1 MSLLVEV
8 VHDRPSLDLR
18 LELPEGAI
26 TSVVGPSGSGKTS
39 MLRLVAGLLAPAAGR
54 ISFGEATWF
63 ASASGINRPPRERS
77 IGVVPQRYALFPH
90 LTARENV
97 EAALLHL
104 PRARRAPR
112 AEAALARA
120 HVTGLEAR
128 YPHELSGGQQQRV
141 AVARAIAREP
151 RVLLLDEPFSS
162 VDRSTRKHLYAELK
176 RLHAELGCT
185 VMLVT
190 HDLDEAALLSSHLC
204 LIRRGRLV
212 QAGATQDVL
221 ARPESAEAARLLD
234 YGNVFRASVVSHDV
248 QRRLSVLDWHG
259 LRLGAPLDERFEPGQ
274 PVDWAISHAEVR
286 PADAGGPLAIDN
298 AVPATVRDVVTLGDD
313 LHLRLAPDQAP
324 ALTLH
329 MKVSRHLAFPGRAAP
344 ASPLVVRLT
353 PSAIV
358 TMAPSADRDAVV
370 RTHE

>member
-1 MSLLVEV
+1 MSLLVDV
-8 VHDRPSLDLR
+8 RHDRPPLDLR

-39 MLRLVAGLLAPAAGR
+39 TLRLVAGLWVPVAGLV
-54 ISFGEATWF
+54 SFGGETWY
-63 ASASGINRPPRERS
+63 ASASRVNLPPRDRS
-77 IGVVPQRYALFPH
+77 IGLVPQRYALFPH

-97 EAALLHL
+97 EAALLRL
-104 PRARRAPR
+104 PRAERTRR

-120 HVTGLEAR
+120 HVAGLEGR

-185 VMLVT
+185 VVLVT
-190 HDLDEAALLSSHLC
+190 HDLDEAALLSSYLC

-234 YGNVFRASVVSHDV
+234 HGNIFRAAIVSHDAR
-248 QRRLSVLDWHG
+248 RRLSLLDWHG
-259 LRLGAPLDERFEPGQ
+259 LRLAAPGDDRFGPGQ
-274 PVDWAISHAEVR
+274 HVDWVVSHAEVL
-286 PADAGGPLAIDN
+286 PADAGGHLATDN
-298 AVPATVRDVVTLGDD
+298 LVPTTVRDAVTLGDD
-313 LHLRLAPDQAP
+313 LYVRLAPDHAP

-329 MKVSRHLAFPGRAAP
+329 MKVSRHQAFHRRITAG
-344 ASPLVVRLT
+344 SPLLVRLT
-353 PSAIV
+353 PSAMV
-358 TMAPSADRDAVV
+358 TMVPSDDGDGGGRAN
-370 RTHE
+370 E

>member
-1 MSLLVEV
+1 MSLLVDV
-8 VHDRPSLDLR
+8 RHDRPPLDLR

-26 TSVVGPSGSGKTS
+26 TSLVGPSGSGKTS
-39 MLRLVAGLLAPAAGR
+39 TLRLVAGLLTPGEGR
-54 ISFGEATWF
+54 IALGGATWF
-63 ASASGINRPPRERS
+63 ASANRVNLAPRDRS

-90 LTARENV
+90 MTARENV

-104 PRARRAPR
+104 PRAQRARR

-120 HVTGLEAR
+120 HVAGLEQR

-176 RLHAELGCT
+176 RLHGDLGCT

-212 QAGATQDVL
+212 QAGPAQQVL

-234 YGNVFRASVVSHDV
+234 YGNIFRATVVASDAAKG
-248 QRRLSVLDWHG
+248 LTLLDWHG
-259 LRLGAPLDERFEPGQ
+259 IRLAVPLDGRLGPGQ
-274 PVDWAISHAEVR
+274 PVDWAIGHAEVR
-286 PADAGGPLAIDN
+286 PAVGAGAEDDGSST
-298 AVPATVRDVVTLGDD
+298 VHTTVRDVVVLGDD
-313 LHLRLAPDQAP
+313 LHLRLTPDSAPS
-324 ALTLH
+324 LTLH
-329 MKVSRHLAFPGRAAP
+329 MKCSRHACPLPVTAG
-344 ASPLVVRLT
+344 SPLPVRLT
-353 PSAIV
+353 PSAMV
-358 TMAPSADRDAVV
+358 TMTASDPGDAGG
-370 RTHE
+370 RPHE

>member
-8 VHDRPSLDLR
+8 RHVRPSIDLR

-39 MLRLVAGLLAPAAGR
+39 TLRVVAGLWAPASGL
-54 ISFGEATWF
+54 ISLGGATWF
-63 ASASGINRPPRERS
+63 DSASGINLPPRDRS
-77 IGVVPQRYALFPH
+77 IGMVPQRYALFPH

-120 HVTGLEAR
+120 HVAGLEAR

-212 QAGATQDVL
+212 QAGATQEVL

-234 YGNVFRASVVSHDV
+234 YGNIFRASLVAHDR
-248 QRRLSVLDWHG
+248 QRRLSMLDWHG
-259 LRLGAPLDERFEPGQ
+259 VRIAAPLDDRFTPGQ
-274 PVDWAISHAEVR
+274 PVDWAVSHAEVL
-286 PADAGGPLAIDN
+286 PADAGSRLATDN
-298 AVPATVRDVVTLGDD
+298 TVPATVRDMVSLGDD
-313 LHLRLAPDQAP
+313 LHLRLAPDPAP
-324 ALTLH
+324 SLTLH
-329 MKVSRHLAFPGRAAP
+329 MKVSRHAAFHRHVSAG
-344 ASPLVVRLT
+344 SPLLVRLT
-353 PSAIV
+353 PSAILV
-358 TMAPSADRDAVV
+358 MAPSDEGDEGGRA
-370 RTHE
+370 HE

>member
-1 MSLLVEV
+1 MSLLIEV
-8 VHDRPSLDLR
+8 RHTRPPLDMR

-39 MLRLVAGLLAPAAGR
+39 TLRLVAGVWTPAAGLV
-54 ISFGEATWF
+54 SLGGETWF
-63 ASASGINRPPRERS
+63 AGAGGVNLPPRERS

-97 EAALLHL
+97 EASLLHL
-104 PRARRAPR
+104 PRAQRTPR

-120 HVTGLEAR
+120 HVSGLESR

-190 HDLDEAALLSSHLC
+190 HDLDEAALLSSYLC

-234 YGNVFRASVVSHDV
+234 YGNIFRASVVSHDGH
-248 QRRLSVLDWHG
+248 RRLTLLDWHG
-259 LRLGAPLDERFEPGQ
+259 MRLGAPLDDRFDPGE
-274 PVDWAISHAEVR
+274 PVDWAISHAEVL
-286 PADAGGPLAIDN
+286 PADAGGHLATENI
-298 AVPATVRDVVTLGDD
+298 VPTTVRDLVTLGDD
-313 LHLRLAPDQAP
+313 FHLRLAPDHAP

-329 MKVSRHLAFPGRAAP
+329 MKVSRHVAFHRHVSPAAP
-344 ASPLVVRLT
+344 MRVRLT
-353 PSAIV
+353 PSALV
-358 TMAPSADRDAVV
+358 TMAPSDDGDAGG
-370 RTHE
+370 RSHE

>member
-1 MSLLVEV
+1 MSLLVDV
-8 VHDRPSLDLR
+8 HHDRPSLDLR

-39 MLRLVAGLLAPAAGR
+39 TLRVVAGLWAPAAGS
-54 ISFGEATWF
+54 ITFGDTTWF
-63 ASASGINRPPRERS
+63 ARATGINLPPRDRS

-90 LTARENV
+90 LTARQNV
-97 EAALLHL
+97 EASLLHL

-120 HVTGLEAR
+120 HVAGLGAR

-212 QAGATQDVL
+212 QAGAAQEVL
-221 ARPESAEAARLLD
+221 ARPHSAEAARLLD
-234 YGNVFRASVVSHDV
+234 FANIYRASLVSHDGHHR
-248 QRRLSVLDWHG
+248 QSLLDWHG
-259 LRLGAPLDERFEPGQ
+259 VRLTAPLDERFSPGD
-274 PVDWAISHAEVR
+274 PVDWAISQAEVL
-286 PADAGGPLAIDN
+286 PADAGGHSSHDN
-298 AVPATVRDVVTLGDD
+298 TVPTRVRDLVTLGDD
-313 LHLRLAPDQAP
+313 LHLRLAPDPAP

-329 MKVSRHLAFPGRAAP
+329 MKVSRHVAFHRHVSA
-344 ASPLVVRLT
+344 ASPLLVRLT

-358 TMAPSADRDAVV
+358 TMVPSDDGDAGA
-370 RTHE
+370 RAQE

>member
-8 VHDRPSLDLR
+8 RHDRPSLDLR
-18 LELPEGAI
+18 LELAEGAI

-39 MLRLVAGLLAPAAGR
+39 MLRFVAGLWAPAAGL
-54 ISFGEATWF
+54 ISFGDATWF
-63 ASASGINRPPRERS
+63 SSTSGVNLPPRGRS

-97 EAALLHL
+97 EASLLHL

-120 HVTGLEAR
+120 HVAGLEGR

-176 RLHAELGCT
+176 RLHGELGCT

-190 HDLDEAALLSSHLC
+190 HDLDEAALLSGRIC

-212 QAGATQDVL
+212 QAGATQEVL

-234 YGNVFRASVVSHDV
+234 FGNIFRATVAAHDWD
-248 QRRLSVLDWHG
+248 RGLSLLDWHG
-259 LRLGAPLDERFEPGQ
+259 VTLAAPIDDRFEPGR
-274 PVDWAISHAEVR
+274 PVDWAISHAEVL
-286 PADAGGPLAIDN
+286 PADAGGGLATDN
-298 AVPATVRDVVTLGDD
+298 TVPTTVRDLVTLGDD
-313 LHLRLAPDQAP
+313 LHLRLAPDAAP
-324 ALTLH
+324 TLTLH
-329 MKVSRHLAFPGRAAP
+329 MKVSRHVAFHRHISG
-344 ASPLVVRLT
+344 ASPLLVRLT

-358 TMAPSADRDAVV
+358 IMGPSDEGEAGGRV
-370 RTHE
+370 HE

>member
-1 MSLLVEV
+1 MSLLVEIR
-8 VHDRPSLDLR
+8 HDRPPLDLR

-39 MLRLVAGLLAPAAGR
+39 ILRAVAGLWMPSAGR
-54 ISFGEATWF
+54 VAFAGATWF
-63 ASASGINRPPRERS
+63 DGTTGIRLAPRDRS

-90 LTARENV
+90 MTARGNV

-104 PRARRAPR
+104 PRAARAPR
-112 AEAALARA
+112 ADAALARA
-120 HVTGLEAR
+120 HVAGLEAR

-176 RLHAELGCT
+176 RLHGELGCT

-212 QAGATQDVL
+212 QAGAAHEVL
-221 ARPESAEAARLLD
+221 ARPASAEAARLLD
-234 YGNVFRASVVSHDV
+234 HGNIFRASLVSHDRD
-248 QRRLSVLDWHG
+248 RRQSLLDWHG
-259 LRLGAPLDERFEPGQ
+259 VRLSAPLDDRFNPGQ
-274 PVDWAISHAEVR
+274 AVDWVISHAEVL
-286 PADAGGPLAIDN
+286 PADAGGRLATDN
-298 AVPATVRDVVTLGDD
+298 RVAATIRDMVTLGDD

-329 MKVSRHLAFPGRAAP
+329 MKVSRHAAFHLHLLAG
-344 ASPLVVRLT
+344 SPLHVRLT

-358 TMAPSADRDAVV
+358 TMAPSDEGDAGA
-370 RTHE
+370 RPRE

>member
-1 MSLLVEV
+1 
-8 VHDRPSLDLR
+8 
-18 LELPEGAI
+18 
-26 TSVVGPSGSGKTS
+26 
-39 MLRLVAGLLAPAAGR
+39 VAGLLAPAEGR
-54 ISFGEATWF
+54 IALGGATWF
-63 ASASGINRPPRERS
+63 ASASRVNLPPRDRS

-90 LTARENV
+90 MTARENV

-104 PRARRAPR
+104 PQAQRAPR

-120 HVTGLEAR
+120 HVAGLERR

-176 RLHAELGCT
+176 RLHGDLGCT

-212 QAGATQDVL
+212 QAGPTQQVL

-234 YGNVFRASVVSHDV
+234 YGNIFRATVVANDLG
-248 QRRLSVLDWHG
+248 RRLTLLDWNG
-259 LRLGAPLDERFEPGQ
+259 IRLAAPLDDRLVAGHPA
-274 PVDWAISHAEVR
+274 DWAVSHAEVH
-286 PADAGGPLAIDN
+286 PAAETGAVDSDN
-298 AVPATVRDVVTLGDD
+298 TVRTTVRDLVLLGDD
-313 LHLRLAPDQAP
+313 LHLRLTPDASP
-324 ALTLH
+324 SLTLH
-329 MKVSRHLAFPGRAAP
+329 MKCSRHACPLPPTAG
-344 ASPLVVRLT
+344 SPLRVRLT

-358 TMAPSADRDAVV
+358 TMAAADAGEAGGRP
-370 RTHE
+370 HE

>member
-1 MSLLVEV
+1 MSLLVEIR
-8 VHDRPSLDLR
+8 HERPSLDLR

-39 MLRLVAGLLAPAAGR
+39 TLRAVAGLWAPAAGTVA
-54 ISFGEATWF
+54 FGGAVWF
-63 ASASGINRPPRERS
+63 DSASKVRLAPRDRS

-90 LTARENV
+90 MTALGNV

-104 PRARRAPR
+104 PRQARAARAG
-112 AEAALARA
+112 AALARA
-120 HVTGLEAR
+120 HVAGLESR

-190 HDLDEAALLSSHLC
+190 HDLDEAALLSSRLC

-212 QAGATQDVL
+212 QSGAAQDVL

-234 YGNVFRASVVSHDV
+234 FANIFRASVVSHDTD
-248 QRRLSVLDWHG
+248 RRHTILDWHG
-259 LRLGAPLDERFEPGQ
+259 LRLSAPLDDRFAPGQ
-274 PVDWAISHAEVR
+274 RVDWVISHAEVL
-286 PADAGGPLAIDN
+286 PADAGGRLASDN
-298 AVPATVRDVVTLGDD
+298 QVHTTVRDLVTLGDD
-313 LHLRLAPDQAP
+313 LHLRLAPDGAP

-329 MKVSRHLAFPGRAAP
+329 MKVSRHLAFHRHVFP

-358 TMAPSADRDAVV
+358 TMAAVDDGDGSAHAHD
-370 RTHE
+370 

>member
-1 MSLLVEV
+1 MSLRIEV
-8 VHDRPSLDLR
+8 RHDRPPLDLR
-18 LELPEGAI
+18 LELPAGAI

-39 MLRLVAGLLAPAAGR
+39 TLRLVAGLWAPAAGLV
-54 ISFGEATWF
+54 SFGGETWY
-63 ASASGINRPPRERS
+63 ASASGVSLAPRDRS

-90 LTARENV
+90 LTARQNV

-104 PRARRAPR
+104 PRAQRAPQ

-120 HVTGLEAR
+120 HVAGLEAR

-176 RLHAELGCT
+176 RLHAELACT

-190 HDLDEAALLSSHLC
+190 HDLDEAALLSSYLC

-234 YGNVFRASVVSHDV
+234 HGNIFRASVASHDGP
-248 QRRLSVLDWHG
+248 RGLTILDWQG
-259 LRLGAPLDERFEPGQ
+259 VRLAAPADGRFASGQ
-274 PVDWAISHAEVR
+274 PVDWAISHAEVL
-286 PADAGGPLAIDN
+286 PADAGGQLATGN
-298 AVPATVRDVVTLGDD
+298 LVPTTVRDVVTLGDD
-313 LHLRLAPDQAP
+313 LHLRLAPDHAP
-324 ALTLH
+324 ALILH
-329 MKVSRHLAFPGRAAP
+329 MKVSRHVAFHRHASAG
-344 ASPLVVRLT
+344 SPLLVRLT
-353 PSAIV
+353 PSAMVI
-358 TMAPSADRDAVV
+358 MPPSDDGDAGG
-370 RTHE
+370 RAHE

>member
-1 MSLLVEV
+1 MSLLVDV
-8 VHDRPSLDLR
+8 RHDRPSLDLR
-18 LELPEGAI
+18 LDLPEGAI
-26 TSVVGPSGSGKTS
+26 TSLVGPSGSGKTS
-39 MLRLVAGLLAPAAGR
+39 TLRLVAGLLAPAEGR
-54 ISFGEATWF
+54 IALGGATWF
-63 ASASGINRPPRERS
+63 SSEDRVNLPPRERS

-90 LTARENV
+90 MTARENV

-104 PRARRAPR
+104 PPATRASR

-120 HVTGLEAR
+120 HVAGLEQR

-176 RLHAELGCT
+176 RLHGDLGCT

-212 QAGATQDVL
+212 QAGPTQQVL

-234 YGNVFRASVVSHDV
+234 YGNIFHATVVANDHD
-248 QRRLSVLDWHG
+248 RRLTWLDWNG
-259 LRLGAPLDERFEPGQ
+259 VRLAAPLDDRLVAGQ
-274 PVDWAISHAEVR
+274 PIDWAISQAEVR
-286 PADAGGPLAIDN
+286 PAAEGLAAGESEP
-298 AVPATVRDVVTLGDD
+298 VCTTVRDVVVLGED
-313 LHLRLAPDQAP
+313 LHLRLTPDASP
-324 ALTLH
+324 LLTLH
-329 MKVSRHLAFPGRAAP
+329 MKCSRHAGPLAVAAG
-344 ASPLVVRLT
+344 SPLRVRLT
-353 PSAIV
+353 PSAMV
-358 TMAPSADRDAVV
+358 TMAAADAGEPGGRP
-370 RTHE
+370 HE

>member
-1 MSLLVEV
+1 MSLV
-8 VHDRPSLDLR
+8 VHVRHDRPSLDLR
-18 LELPEGAI
+18 LEIPEGAI

-39 MLRLVAGLLAPAAGR
+39 TLRAVAGLWAPSVGRVAFGHSVWYDTAGGIRLAPR
-54 ISFGEATWF
+54 D
-63 ASASGINRPPRERS
+63 RP

-90 LTARENV
+90 MTALGNV

-104 PRARRAPR
+104 PRAGRRAQ
-112 AEAALARA
+112 AEAALKRA
-120 HVTGLEAR
+120 HVDGLEAR

-176 RLHAELGCT
+176 RLHGDLGCT

-190 HDLDEAALLSSHLC
+190 HDLDEAALLSSELC

-212 QAGATQDVL
+212 QAGPTQRVL

-234 YGNVFRASVVSHDV
+234 HANIFRAVVSGHDRD
-248 QRRLSVLDWHG
+248 RRQTLLDWHG
-259 LRLGAPLDERFEPGQ
+259 MRLVAPLDERFAPGQ
-274 PVDWAISHAEVR
+274 RADWVINHAEVT
-286 PADAGGPLAIDN
+286 PADAGGPLQGDNVVHAIM
-298 AVPATVRDVVTLGDD
+298 RDVVTLGDD
-313 LHLRLAPDQAP
+313 LHVRLAPDAAR

-329 MKVSRHLAFPGRAAP
+329 MKVSRHAVPRQHVAPGL
-344 ASPLVVRLT
+344 PLTVRLT

-358 TMAPSADRDAVV
+358 TMTPGDDAETGG
-370 RTHE
+370 RHPE

>member
-8 VHDRPSLDLR
+8 RHDRPALDLR
-18 LELPEGAI
+18 LELPENAI

-39 MLRLVAGLLAPAAGR
+39 TLRVVAGLWAPAAGR
-54 ISFGEATWF
+54 IAFGGTTWF
-63 ASASGINRPPRERS
+63 ASDSGINLAPRDRS

-90 LTARENV
+90 LTARQNV
-97 EAALLHL
+97 EAALLNL
-104 PRARRAPR
+104 PRGRRAPR

-120 HVTGLEAR
+120 HVAGLEAR

-234 YGNVFRASVVSHDV
+234 YGNIFRASLVSHDSS
-248 QRRLSVLDWHG
+248 RRLYLLDWHG
-259 LRLGAPLDERFEPGQ
+259 VRLAAALDERFHPGQ
-274 PVDWAISHAEVR
+274 PVDWVISHAEVL
-286 PADAGGPLAIDN
+286 PADAGGQLASDN
-298 AVPATVRDVVTLGDD
+298 TVPATVRDMVTLGDD
-313 LHLRLAPDQAP
+313 LHLRLAPDHAP

-329 MKVSRHLAFPGRAAP
+329 MKVSRHVAFHRHVSA
-344 ASPLVVRLT
+344 ASPLLIRFT

-358 TMAPSADRDAVV
+358 IMAASEEGETGTRA
-370 RTHE
+370 HE

>member
-1 MSLLVEV
+1 M
-8 VHDRPSLDLR
+8 
-18 LELPEGAI
+18 
-26 TSVVGPSGSGKTS
+26 
-39 MLRLVAGLLAPAAGR
+39 
-54 ISFGEATWF
+54 
-63 ASASGINRPPRERS
+63 
-77 IGVVPQRYALFPH
+77 VPQRYALFPH
-90 LTARENV
+90 LTARQNV

-104 PRARRAPR
+104 PGAQRTPR

-120 HVTGLEAR
+120 HVAGLGAR

-234 YGNVFRASVVSHDV
+234 YVNIFRASLASHDTD
-248 QRRLSVLDWHG
+248 RHLSRLDWHG
-259 LRLGAPLDERFEPGQ
+259 IPLAAPLDDRFTAGQ
-274 PVDWAISHAEVR
+274 RVDWVISHAEVL
-286 PADAGGPLAIDN
+286 PADAGGHLATDN
-298 AVPATVRDVVTLGDD
+298 IVRTTVRDAVTLGDD
-313 LHLRLAPDQAP
+313 LHVRLAPDPAP

-329 MKVSRHLAFPGRAAP
+329 MKVSRHVAFHRHVSA
-344 ASPLVVRLT
+344 ASPLLVRLT

-358 TMAPSADRDAVV
+358 TMAPSDDGEESGRG
-370 RTHE
+370 HE

>member
-1 MSLLVEV
+1 MSLCVEV
-8 VHDRPSLDLR
+8 RHDRPSLDMR

-39 MLRLVAGLLAPAAGR
+39 TLRLVAGLWTPAAGLVR
-54 ISFGEATWF
+54 FGGETWF
-63 ASASGINRPPRERS
+63 ASAGGVNLPPRERS

-120 HVTGLEAR
+120 HVAGLESR

-151 RVLLLDEPFSS
+151 RLLLLDEPFSS

-212 QAGATQDVL
+212 QGGATQDVL

-234 YGNVFRASVVSHDV
+234 YGNIFRAAVVSHDGG
-248 QRRLSVLDWHG
+248 RRLSVLDWHG
-259 LRLGAPLDERFEPGQ
+259 VRLAAPIDERFDPGQ
-274 PVDWAISHAEVR
+274 PVDWAVSHAEVL
-286 PADAGGPLAIDN
+286 PADAGGHLASDN
-298 AVPATVRDVVTLGDD
+298 IVPTKVRDLVTLGDD
-313 LHLRLAPDQAP
+313 LYLRLSPDHAP

-329 MKVSRHLAFPGRAAP
+329 MKVSRHVAFHRHVTA
-344 ASPLVVRLT
+344 ASPLRVRLT
-353 PSAIV
+353 PSALV
-358 TMAPSADRDAVV
+358 TMAPSDDREAAG
-370 RTHE
+370 RPHE

>member
-1 MSLLVEV
+1 MSLLVEIR
-8 VHDRPSLDLR
+8 HDAPSLDLR
-18 LELPEGAI
+18 LDLPEGAI

-39 MLRLVAGLLAPAAGR
+39 TMRVVAGLWAPASGL
-54 ISFGEATWF
+54 ISLGGATWF
-63 ASASGINRPPRERS
+63 KSASGINLPPRDRS

-104 PRARRAPR
+104 PRARRTPR

-120 HVTGLEAR
+120 HVAGLEAR

-176 RLHAELGCT
+176 RLHAELDCT

-190 HDLDEAALLSSHLC
+190 HDLDEAALLSSRLC

-234 YGNVFRASVVSHDV
+234 YGNIFRASVVAHDRD
-248 QRRLSVLDWHG
+248 RRLSQLDWHG
-259 LRLGAPLDERFEPGQ
+259 VRIAAPIDDRFAPGQ
-274 PVDWAISHAEVR
+274 PVDWAISHAEVL
-286 PADAGGPLAIDN
+286 PADAGAHFATEN
-298 AVPATVRDVVTLGDD
+298 TVPATVRDMVTLGDD
-313 LHLRLAPDQAP
+313 LHLRLSPDPAP

-329 MKVSRHLAFPGRAAP
+329 MKVSRHVAFHRHLAA
-344 ASPLVVRLT
+344 ASPLLVRLT
-353 PSAIV
+353 PSAII
-358 TMAPSADRDAVV
+358 TMAPSDDADGAGRA
-370 RTHE
+370 HE

>member
-8 VHDRPSLDLR
+8 RHDRPPLDLR

-39 MLRLVAGLLAPAAGR
+39 ILRLVAGLWAPASGL
-54 ISFGEATWF
+54 ISFGGATWF
-63 ASASGINRPPRERS
+63 ASAAGINLPPRDRS

-104 PRARRAPR
+104 PRGRRTPQAD
-112 AEAALARA
+112 AALARA
-120 HVTGLEAR
+120 HVAGLETR

-141 AVARAIAREP
+141 AVARAISRQP

-162 VDRSTRKHLYAELK
+162 VDRSTRNHLYAELK

-204 LIRRGRLV
+204 LIHRGRLV
-212 QAGATQDVL
+212 QAGPTHEVL
-221 ARPESAEAARLLD
+221 ARPESSEAARLLD
-234 YGNVFRASVVSHDV
+234 YGNVFRASVVSHDRS
-248 QRRLSVLDWHG
+248 RRVTVLDWHG
-259 LRLGAPLDERFEPGQ
+259 VRLDAPLDVRAAPGQ
-274 PVDWAISHAEVR
+274 LVDWAIGHAEVR
-286 PADAGGPLAIDN
+286 PAEAGGRPAADN
-298 AVPATVRDVVTLGDD
+298 TFPAVVRDAVVLGDD
-313 LHLRLAPDQAP
+313 LHVRLAPQHSP
-324 ALTLH
+324 SLTLQ
-329 MKVSRHLAFPGRAAP
+329 MKISRHAASQHQ
-344 ASPLVVRLT
+344 AAAGAPLHVRLT
-353 PSAIV
+353 PAAIV
-358 TMAPSADRDAVV
+358 TMVATDDADAGGSA
-370 RTHE
+370 HE

>member
-8 VHDRPSLDLR
+8 RHDRPPLDLR

-39 MLRLVAGLLAPAAGR
+39 TLRLVAGLWAPSSGL
-54 ISFGEATWF
+54 ISLGGATWF
-63 ASASGINRPPRERS
+63 ASASAVNLPPRDRS

-104 PRARRAPR
+104 PRARRTPR
-112 AEAALARA
+112 AEAALART
-120 HVTGLEAR
+120 HVAGLGAR

-212 QAGATQDVL
+212 QAGATQEVL

-234 YGNVFRASVVSHDV
+234 YGNIFRASVVSHD
-248 QRRLSVLDWHG
+248 RHLRLSLLDWHG
-259 LRLGAPLDERFEPGQ
+259 VRIAAPLDDRFTPGQ
-274 PVDWAISHAEVR
+274 AVDWAISHAEVR
-286 PADAGGPLAIDN
+286 PADAGGHVAADN
-298 AVPATVRDVVTLGDD
+298 TVPTTVRDMVTLGDD
-313 LHLRLAPDQAP
+313 LYLRLAPDQAP
-324 ALTLH
+324 AATLH
-329 MKVSRHLAFPGRAAP
+329 MKVSRHVVLPRRVSA
-344 ASPLVVRLT
+344 ASPLLVRLT
-353 PSAIV
+353 ASAIV
-358 TMAPSADRDAVV
+358 TMAPSEESDTVGRA
-370 RTHE
+370 HE

>member
-1 MSLLVEV
+1 MSLRVEV
-8 VHDRPSLDLR
+8 RHERPPLDLH
-18 LELPEGAI
+18 LDLPEGAI

-39 MLRLVAGLLAPAAGR
+39 TLRLVAGLWAPSEGS
-54 ISFGEATWF
+54 ITFGGTTWF
-63 ASASGINRPPRERS
+63 ASRAHINLPPRDRS

-90 LTARENV
+90 LTARQNV

-104 PRARRAPR
+104 PGAQRTPR

-120 HVTGLEAR
+120 HVAGLGAR

-234 YGNVFRASVVSHDV
+234 YVNVFRASLASHDTD
-248 QRRLSVLDWHG
+248 RHLSRLDWHG
-259 LRLGAPLDERFEPGQ
+259 IPLAAPLDDRFRAGQ
-274 PVDWAISHAEVR
+274 RVDWVISHAEVL
-286 PADAGGPLAIDN
+286 PADAGGHLATDN
-298 AVPATVRDVVTLGDD
+298 IVRTTVRDVVTLGDD
-313 LHLRLAPDQAP
+313 LHVRLAPDPAP

-329 MKVSRHLAFPGRAAP
+329 MKVSRHVAFHRHVSA
-344 ASPLVVRLT
+344 ASPLLVRLT

-358 TMAPSADRDAVV
+358 TMAPSDDGDESGRG
-370 RTHE
+370 HE